1 MRRLPRWRPK
11 GQLFDRGRLLLGRL
25 SRGVPNVPVMRKL
38 SITLGAAALALGL
51 SSPAMAVPRP
61 ADFGQATLTGFA
73 VLPAE
78 TFVPGSEP
86 SGSAIGAG
94 PFNGIAA
101 PFSGQ
106 PVQGFSGVVRRGDG
120 TYDVLSDNGY
130 GNKANSADF
139 LLRVHRI
146 RPGLRDGKLKVLG
159 GFNLSDPDKRVPF
172 ALTRADR
179 VLTGADF
186 DVESIVRSSDGTY
199 WIGDEFGPFL
209 LHFSSSGRLLRAPIP
224 LPGVKAPENPD
235 LNGGQPNIRSSKG
248 FEGMARSVDGRH
260 LHPLLEG
267 TVDGD
272 TPGDLRMYDFDLR
285 TGRYGSAWRTYR
297 LESPS
302 NAIGDAISVDDN
314 RFLVIER
321 DNEQGDA
328 AAFKRVYLA
337 DAADRDHDGRMDKTL
352 VADLLNL
359 ANPRG
364 LGGFGRTFRF
374 PFQTIED
381 VALLD
386 DHTLALLNDN
396 NFPFSSGRTAGK
408 ADNDEFITV
417 RLARPLHADRR
428 ALQ

>member
-1 MRRLPRWRPK
+1 M
-11 GQLFDRGRLLLGRL
+11 
-25 SRGVPNVPVMRKL
+25 
-38 SITLGAAALALGL
+38 LGAAALTVGL
-51 SSPAMAVPRP
+51 ASPALAVPRP

-86 SGSAIGAG
+86 SGAAIGAG

-101 PFSGQ
+101 PFPGQ
-106 PVQGFSGVVRRGDG
+106 PVQGFSGVLRRGDG

-130 GNKANSADF
+130 GAKANSADF
-139 LLRVHRI
+139 LLRVHRV
-146 RPGLRDGKLKVLG
+146 RPDLKAGRVRVLG

-172 ALTRADR
+172 PLTRADR

-186 DVESIVRSSDGTY
+186 DVESITRGQDGTY
-199 WIGDEFGPFL
+199 WVGDEFGPFL
-209 LHFSSSGRLLRAPIP
+209 LHFSASGRLLQAPVP
-224 LPGVKAPENPD
+224 LPGVMAPENPY
-235 LNGGQPNIRSSKG
+235 LNGGQPNTRSSKG

-272 TPGDLRMYDFDLR
+272 TAGDLRMYDFDLR
-285 TGRYGSAWRTYR
+285 TGRYAPTWWTYR

-302 NAIGDAISVDDN
+302 NAIGDAIAVGER

-328 AAFKRVYLA
+328 AAFKRIYLA
-337 DAADRDHDGRMDKTL
+337 DATDRDGDGAMDKTL
-352 VADLLNL
+352 VADLLDI
-359 ANPRG
+359 ANPKG
-364 LGGFGRTFRF
+364 LGGFGPTFRF

-386 DHTLALLNDN
+386 DRTLAVLNDN
-396 NFPFSSGRTAGK
+396 NFPFSSGRTPGK
-408 ADNDEFITV
+408 ADDDEFITV

-428 ALQ
+428 ALD